1 MVWSSAVPMKG
12 KRCSLIKFSVYQPFK
27 NMAVIKM
34 RENLL
39 LFNDE
44 LDRLK
49 ETGWDYEIVY
59 QDEKKRIYV
68 VKAEVPEKVWRHLH
82 NQK

>member
-1 MVWSSAVPMKG
+1 
-12 KRCSLIKFSVYQPFK
+12 
-27 NMAVIKM
+27 M

-39 LFNDE
+39 LFNEE
-44 LDRLK
+44 LDKLK
-49 ETGWDYEIVY
+49 ETGWDYEIIY
-59 QDEKKRIYV
+59 QNERKRIYV

>member
-1 MVWSSAVPMKG
+1 MELCCPDGG
-12 KRCSLIKFSVYQPFK
+12 KEVLINKVFGLLALQK
-27 NMAVIKM
+27 HWVIKM

-39 LFNDE
+39 LFNNE
-44 LDRLK
+44 LDKLK
-49 ETGWDYEIVY
+49 ETGWDYEIIY
-59 QDEKKRIYV
+59 QNERKRIYV